1 MSSNQ
6 PVLDLGVT
14 PGGGSRPDW
23 SQAGWWDAELRPEVR
38 DLLSLELGPDLQDA
52 LLNIAAVDAAD
63 GCDPGFC
70 PFPHTISTLNDRIG
84 IPGTPWACRVV
95 LVAAWN
101 CVASWVAHRA
111 DQELIATVAARP
123 VQFQLSPDRGDF
135 GALTDPAVDEIA
147 PGLRL
152 SPGSA
157 HHRVGGVRRVF
168 AVPELR
174 DAVASGL
181 VSAFHAHLLITD
193 LRHLPEVDQARVIAD
208 VLQRHRERRDAGL
221 REWTVS
227 DLRRTAKRVAARLC
241 LNLAEQRRECH
252 RRRGVRLHLR
262 GHGSA
267 TISADLADD
276 DATRIFHR
284 LTAMAYGLDA
294 ETDGDNDGDGR
305 RSLDQRRADLFTDLL
320 LGPANGD
327 HGDSPTPATVAGS
340 EVAVVIDLPT
350 LLRMADNPAEMPGC
364 GPVAAEIV
372 RQLAADTKWR
382 AWLTDT
388 VGGQV
393 IATSPGTYRPT
404 AAVARLVRAREPY
417 CRMPGCRVEVTDLD
431 HVIPFPKGASTPQ
444 NLGPICRRHHRMK
457 THSRWRLK
465 TNDDDP
471 EESWTWT
478 TPTGITYTD
487 HPEPPLG

>member
-6 PVLDLGVT
+6 TVLNLGGV
-14 PGGGSRPDW
+14 PWRAARPDW
-23 SQAGWWDAELRPEVR
+23 TQAGWWDAELRPEVR

-52 LLNIAAVDAAD
+52 LMQIAAMDAAD
-63 GCDPGFC
+63 GCDEGFC
-70 PFPHTISTLNDRIG
+70 PFPHAVSTFNDRIG
-84 IPGTPWACRVV
+84 FPGTPCACQVV
-95 LVAAWN
+95 LISAWN
-101 CVASWVAHRA
+101 AVASWVTHRA
-111 DQELIATVAARP
+111 DRQLLATVAARP

-135 GALTDPAVDEIA
+135 GALTDPAVEEVA
-147 PGLRL
+147 PALRL
-152 SPGSA
+152 STGGA
-157 HHRVGGVRRVF
+157 HSRVRGVRRL
-168 AVPELR
+168 AALPELR

-181 VSAFHAHLLITD
+181 VNGFHAHLLVTD
-193 LRHLPEVDQARVIAD
+193 LRHLPEVDQERVIAD
-208 VLQRHRERRDAGL
+208 VLHRHRERRDAGL
-221 REWTVS
+221 REWTLS
-227 DLRRTAKRVAARLC
+227 DLRRTAKRVAAKLC

-284 LTAMAYGLDA
+284 LTALAYGLDP
-294 ETDGDNDGDGR
+294 ESDGDNDGEGR

-320 LGPANGD
+320 LGPATGA
-327 HGDSPTPATVAGS
+327 HGDPATPATVAGS

-350 LLRMADNPAEMPGC
+350 LLRLADNPAEMPGC
-364 GPVAAEIV
+364 GPVAAEIA

-417 CRMPGCRVEVTDLD
+417 CRMPGCRAEITDLD
-431 HVIPFPKGASTPQ
+431 HVIPFPKGPTTPA
-444 NLGPICRRHHRMK
+444 NLGPICRRGHRMK
-457 THSRWRLK
+457 THLRWRIR

-471 EESWTWT
+471 EGSWTWT
-478 TPTGITYTD
+478 TPTGITHTD
-487 HPEPPLG
+487 HPEPPLD